1 MKTTRLKADQNGA
14 PVYSYIF
21 AWDNPMADGMAMSFH
36 SAEIPFVFNNIDK
49 VEGTLKG
56 REKDAYKLAG
66 KISQVWINFSR
77 TGNPNAEGLPKWLP
91 YNTKNGAVM
100 IFDDKSEVKYK
111 HDEELM
117 KLLAPDYNF

>member
-1 MKTTRLKADQNGA
+1 M
-14 PVYSYIF
+14 VE
-21 AWDNPMADGMAMSFH
+21 GMAMSFH
-36 SAEIPFVFNNIDK
+36 ITEIPFVFNNIDK
-49 VEGTLKG
+49 IEGLIKG
-56 REKDAYKLAG
+56 REKEAYKLAD
-66 KISQVWINFSR
+66 KVSQAWINFAR
-77 TGNPNAEGLPKWLP
+77 TGNPNVKCLPKWLP

>member
-1 MKTTRLKADQNGA
+1 
-14 PVYSYIF
+14 
-21 AWDNPMADGMAMSFH
+21 MSFH
-36 SAEIPFVFNNIDK
+36 TAEIPFVFNNIDK

-56 REKDAYKLAG
+56 RGKDAYKLAG
-66 KISQVWINFSR
+66 KISQVWINFAR
-77 TGNPNAEGLPKWLP
+77 TENPNAEGLPKWLP

-117 KLLAPDYNF
+117 KLLATDYNF

>member
-1 MKTTRLKADQNGA
+1 
-14 PVYSYIF
+14 
-21 AWDNPMADGMAMSFH
+21 
-36 SAEIPFVFNNIDK
+36 
-49 VEGTLKG
+49 
-56 REKDAYKLAG
+56 
-66 KISQVWINFSR
+66 
-77 TGNPNAEGLPKWLP
+77 NPNAEGLPKWLP